1 MKNSYYYSIIL
12 FTYSIIYGNGLA
24 GILLHIFSDF
34 LVHFWSSKSKVGDH
48 RLLLWKKFHNG
59 LSFSLKGCIIV
70 LDFVYF
76 GGLLRFSRKEKKNR
90 LWVQHFCWDYEV
102 FGGLGFVL
110 DYWNSSFH
118 VSWFSQPRR
127 ERLIKSWYFFL
138 FSFFYSASLS
148 KKDLF
153 I

>member
-48 RLLLWKKFHNG
+48 RLLHWKKFHNG

-76 GGLLRFSRKEKKNR
+76 GGLLRFSRKEKKIVCGYSTFAEIMKY
-90 LWVQHFCWDYEV
+90 LGVLVLFLIIGTAAFMY
-102 FGGLGFVL
+102 LGFPSQEE
-110 DYWNSSFH
+110 NASSN
-118 VSWFSQPRR
+118 PG
-127 ERLIKSWYFFL
+127 IFFL